1 MANLS
6 TAIQHFLMDAPSTKN
21 EIISFLQ
28 AYSPY
33 VQLQFISSIYIGRD
47 HLHAEQ
53 LSPLSEIS
61 TIVASHINPQE
72 YSQLIYEKG
81 LKVTVYLKKFL
92 FCSNNSY
99 FDINQL

>member
-6 TAIQHFLMDAPSTKN
+6 TAIQHFLMTAPSTKN
-21 EIISFLQ
+21 EIITFLQ
-28 AYSPY
+28 AYTPY

-47 HLHAEQ
+47 HLHFEELKPHSA
-53 LSPLSEIS
+53 LS
-61 TIVASHINPQE
+61 TTVASHINPQE

-81 LKVTVYLKKFL
+81 PNATLYLKKFL
-92 FCSNNSY
+92 LCSNNSY